1 MGGMKKVGTYLRS
14 LGKMQ
19 MKKQKRIRKTG
30 KSLLKKEI
38 QI

>member
-14 LGKMQ
+14 LGKML
-19 MKKQKRIRKTG
+19 KKQKRIRKTG